1 MYASF
6 LQIVRDHRARYPLMQ
21 PQDYG
26 KLAFQSEY
34 GPKHLAGRI
43 DEVFSALEE
52 ECGRLPAYVCPEDP
66 EEIGGG
72 FLPCSAICRMVGTR
86 KEDFCKTAYFDGRG
100 VPRFD
105 RRNEKENGLPSKAA
119 DSGYGC
125 VDRPMEQAGLSCG
138 ASQ

>member
-43 DEVFSALEE
+43 VEVFSMFVPKIRKRSAAVSAVF
-52 ECGRLPAYVCPEDP
+52 RYLP
-66 EEIGGG
+66 
-72 FLPCSAICRMVGTR
+72 
-86 KEDFCKTAYFDGRG
+86 DGRNKKR
-100 VPRFD
+100 RFLQ
-105 RRNEKENGLPSKAA
+105 NCLF
-119 DSGYGC
+119 
-125 VDRPMEQAGLSCG
+125 
-138 ASQ
+138 